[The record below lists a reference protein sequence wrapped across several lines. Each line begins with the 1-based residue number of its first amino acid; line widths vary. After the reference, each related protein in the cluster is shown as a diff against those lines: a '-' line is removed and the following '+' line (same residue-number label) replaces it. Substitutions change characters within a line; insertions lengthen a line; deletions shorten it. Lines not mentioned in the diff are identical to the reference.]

1 MWPRWPWRKRS
12 SISDEPTQPGRGEFD
27 AVAEHYD
34 HLMRH
39 VPYKS
44 WVDYVE
50 ELMKRHGVQARR
62 VLDLCCGT
70 GRVGSEFIRRGYQAF
85 GVDLSEKM
93 ARHCRHQKPPLPAAV
108 MDARRLGL
116 RPACVEMVVSLYD
129 SLNYILEPEGLQS
142 CFDRVRQALVP
153 GGWFIF
159 DMNTTFAL
167 ANRLFDHSNR
177 GSGDILEFTWRS
189 SWDPATRT
197 CRVDMEFFWRGPGGP
212 KQYTEVHYQRAYEID
227 ELMEML
233 NRAGFGQRHV
243 YHAYSMRPP
252 TKWTDRIYVA
262 AQNEVSSSD

>member
-1 MWPRWPWRKRS
+1 MWPRWPWRKRPAT
-12 SISDEPTQPGRGEFD
+12 DEPTQPGRGEFD

-34 HLMRH
+34 YLMRN
-39 VPYKS
+39 VPYKG

-50 ELMKRHGVQARR
+50 QLMERHDIKARR

-70 GRVGSEFIRRGYQAF
+70 GRVGSEFIRRGYEAF

-93 ARHCRHQKPPLPAAV
+93 TRHCARQNPPLPAAV

-116 RPACVEMVVSLYD
+116 RQGCVEMVVSLYD
-129 SLNYILEPEGLQS
+129 SLNYILEPEGLQE
-142 CFDRVRQALVP
+142 CFNRVRLALVP

-189 SWDPATRT
+189 QWDPATKI

-212 KQYTEVHYQRAYEID
+212 KHYTEVHYQRAYEIG
-227 ELMEML
+227 ELQEML
-233 NRAGFGQRHV
+233 SRAGFGQQHV
-243 YHAYSMRPP
+243 YHAYSFRKPS
-252 TKWTDRIYVA
+252 KWTDRIYVA
-262 AQNEVSSSD
+262 AQNEVSGSE